1 MQRGLGVYARV
12 YSDFEECAVRFESVQ
27 QCLGVCSNVKECAA
41 SFRVCAASDESVQ
54 RGQKKT

>member
-12 YSDFEECAVRFESVQ
+12 YSDFEECAVRFDSVQ

-41 SFRVCAASDESVQ
+41 SFGACAASDESVQ
-54 RGQKKT
+54 RG